1 MYINIECIDLGAYNL
16 SNKIIKIFK
25 GGDAYTITHEF
36 SHYLQDV
43 LFKKSDRERYAKDL
57 DYREL
62 IEDEAFEIGDMIGF
76 VYKDLIP
83 KIKECKEIPP
93 VSERRARLCKEL
105 AEYIHEYAY
114 RVTWILEREHLD
126 RAKEFL
132 NHIEYSMKEI
142 AKNAEIF
149 ITRLALLHI
158 ACKGKFVMPTS
169 LPEGNPFRESAKIA
183 EEIKKLARQYLMR
196 TGEGRLRVDEGY
208 KILELRDILV
218 RKVIDLRKHILGY

>member
-1 MYINIECIDLGAYNL
+1 MSAEIDPKQMNKFVKKFVSILAEDFGVPPPRAMYINIECIDLGAYNL

-142 AKNAEIF
+142 AKKCRN
-149 ITRLALLHI
+149 LHNKTGSSAYSMQRQICDAYI
-158 ACKGKFVMPTS
+158 ASG
-169 LPEGNPFRESAKIA
+169 RESI
-183 EEIKKLARQYLMR
+183 
-196 TGEGRLRVDEGY
+196 
-208 KILELRDILV
+208 
-218 RKVIDLRKHILGY
+218 